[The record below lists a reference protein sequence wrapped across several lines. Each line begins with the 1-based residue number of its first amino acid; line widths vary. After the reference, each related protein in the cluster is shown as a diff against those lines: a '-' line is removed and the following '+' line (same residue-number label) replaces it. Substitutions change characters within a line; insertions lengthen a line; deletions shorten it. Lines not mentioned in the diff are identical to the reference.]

1 MIFRKLEAKF
11 KVLNVLFGLYSV
23 FYWCLSH
30 VSQVFHPSLVLASC
44 IGNTKFT
51 ILLLIQGALI
61 LTAELLRL
69 WNKSEGHWINAF
81 SLAGG

>member
-11 KVLNVLFGLYSV
+11 KELNVLFGLYNV
-23 FYWCLSH
+23 FYWSFSH
-30 VSQVFHPSLVLASC
+30 VSEVFYPSLVLAGC